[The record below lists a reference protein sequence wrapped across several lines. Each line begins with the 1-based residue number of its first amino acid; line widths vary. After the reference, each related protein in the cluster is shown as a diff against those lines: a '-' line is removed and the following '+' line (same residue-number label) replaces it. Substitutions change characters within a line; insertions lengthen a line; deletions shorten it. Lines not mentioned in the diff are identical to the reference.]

1 MKLLLTTAAVLLS
14 FSVNAFAAETST
26 GSANESKANL
36 TNITNA
42 EAPAKG
48 KDLDAE
54 VTDIKL
60 RADSGKKSKYST
72 SFFLTYSGG
81 SLSNPG
87 DDVRPNVTGG
97 RAVAPVMLSGN
108 VGVRYRKDKNNSFYA
123 ATGIARARP
132 FHSREGDEDWEVS
145 TPHIVYNRTHGISD
159 LQISSNYRL
168 YFMTEDRFTDLG
180 QNVTVGYSLVAKN
193 KIANTRFSGGVS
205 MNIGYNFYD
214 GREIS
219 LAKVKAKYGRR
230 YSQYTDIEQLQ
241 PDYTFSLSPAI
252 QYQVNDYVYAY
263 TSFSLL
269 SHTHYKADKP
279 FRMSNENVTQSLGAS
294 AALSRDFV
302 LSPYVTFEPENT
314 SRDRTAVNLGATI
327 NL

>member
-1 MKLLLTTAAVLLS
+1 MKLLLVTAAALLS
-14 FSVNAFAAETST
+14 FSFNTFAAETTT
-26 GSANESKANL
+26 GTANESKANL
-36 TNITNA
+36 TNITNS

-72 SFFLTYSGG
+72 SFYLTYSGG

-97 RAVAPVMLSGN
+97 RATNPVMLSGN
-108 VGVRYRKDKNNSFYA
+108 VGVRYRKDKNNSIYA

-132 FHSREGDEDWEVS
+132 FHSRENDEDWEVS
-145 TPHIVYNRTHGISD
+145 TPHIVYNRTHGASD

-168 YFMTEDRFTDLG
+168 YFMTEDRFTDIG
-180 QNVTVGYSLVAKN
+180 QAATVGYSLVAKN
-193 KIANTRFSGGVS
+193 KIANSRFSGGVS
-205 MNIGYNFYD
+205 MNVGYNFYD

-219 LAKVKAKYGRR
+219 LAKVQRKYPWYRR
-230 YSQYTDIEQLQ
+230 YNDIEQVQ
-241 PDYTFSLSPAI
+241 SDYTFSLSPAI

-302 LSPYVTFEPENT
+302 LSPYITFEPENT